1 MNFFSRHVDR
11 QIETYQRELINTHF
25 QEVDNMYR
33 RMRMWRHDYRNHIQ
47 TMKAYLVM
55 GKTEELSH
63 FLNELDKDLVA
74 LDTVIKTG
82 NIMIDAI
89 LNSKI
94 SLAKSRDIKV
104 DAKAIVPEKL
114 DMSFSEIDLS
124 LIIGNLMD
132 NAMEACA
139 GIENPGQRFIR
150 IYIDI
155 LKGQLYIYI
164 MNSAKGRRKRS
175 GRIYKSTKD
184 GVFHGF
190 GLIRIDKVVERYN
203 GYLDR
208 QDEDGVFVTEIMLP
222 L

>member
-1 MNFFSRHVDR
+1 MELKYIILIITISAITILLFTLLTGKWLSWRIDKN
-11 QIETYQRELINTHF
+11 TLAYQNDLLEKHCE
-25 QEVDNMYR
+25 EVQNMYR
-33 RMRMWRHDYRNHIQ
+33 QTRGWRHDYHDHIQ
-47 TMKAYLVM
+47 TMKAYLIM

-132 NAMEACA
+132 NAM
-139 GIENPGQRFIR
+139 
-150 IYIDI
+150 
-155 LKGQLYIYI
+155 
-164 MNSAKGRRKRS
+164 GRRKRS

-184 GVFHGF
+184 GAFHGF
-190 GLIRIDKVVERYN
+190 GLMRIDKVVKRYN